1 MKCPRD
7 GAELATVR
15 IGDVEVDKCHHCDG
29 LWFDQGELDR
39 VRKLDRTDV
48 EQRLEQQYGSPEVAA
63 GEVQG
68 YMRCP
73 RCKDGRLQAI
83 TYTYGKQVRID
94 RCNECLGVWVDND
107 ELDAILGE
115 QKQLEKMGQDSRL
128 KAFMRS
134 MSRLLASKPE

>member
-15 IGDVEVDKCHHCDG
+15 IGDVELDKCHHCDG

-39 VRKLDRTDV
+39 VRKLDGLDV
-48 EQRLEQQYGSPEVAA
+48 EERLEQRYGSPEVET
-63 GEVQG
+63 GQVEG

-73 RCKDGRLQAI
+73 RCAEGRLQGI
-83 TYTYGKQVRID
+83 TYTYGNRVRIY
-94 RCNECLGVWVDND
+94 RCDECLGVWVDNH

-115 QKQLEKMGQDSRL
+115 QKQLEEMGHDSRL

-134 MSRLLASKPE
+134 MTNLLASKG